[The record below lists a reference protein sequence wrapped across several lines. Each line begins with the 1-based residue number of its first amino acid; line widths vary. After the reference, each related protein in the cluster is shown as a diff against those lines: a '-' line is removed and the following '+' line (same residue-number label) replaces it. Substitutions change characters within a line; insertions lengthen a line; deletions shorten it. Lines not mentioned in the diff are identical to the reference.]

1 MLTSVPSD
9 KFSGIL
15 EMIIMKLNYI
25 FAPLLLLLYFV
36 QGRVKDFIFC
46 ILEML
51 VGLTPLYLNKKR
63 KWADTFWVKI
73 WVFSHKTQK
82 FSYKS

>member
-1 MLTSVPSD
+1 
-9 KFSGIL
+9 
-15 EMIIMKLNYI
+15 MIIMKLNYI

-63 KWADTFWVKI
+63 K
-73 WVFSHKTQK
+73 
-82 FSYKS
+82 